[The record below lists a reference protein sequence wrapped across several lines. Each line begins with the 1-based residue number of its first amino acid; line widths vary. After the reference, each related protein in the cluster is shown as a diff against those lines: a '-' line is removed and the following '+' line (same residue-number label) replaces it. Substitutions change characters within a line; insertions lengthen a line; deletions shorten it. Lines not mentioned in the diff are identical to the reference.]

1 MQNIPESP
9 APPSSPSDIPSN
21 IDDVPIMSF
30 EQFRVEVDSLIMDM
44 LLHPQG
50 EQLLSDFAQML
61 REIGIP
67 IWPPVDMHNHST
79 DGDLGTSSQ
88 ADTSGSFTESDQMA
102 ISTSTDVAHEELP
115 TMAFDDPAARDF

>member
-9 APPSSPSDIPSN
+9 ESPALPSDIPSN

-79 DGDLGTSSQ
+79 DGSSQ
-88 ADTSGSFTESDQMA
+88 ADTSGSFTESGQMA
-102 ISTSTDVAHEELP
+102 TSTSTDVAHEEVP
-115 TMAFDDPAARDF
+115 TKAFDDPVARDF